1 MKKSVNLGS
10 VISFQMSYSVS
21 LVSQPLYFN
30 FTTAKWEWITS
41 LFLKI
46 RTVGLNNTP
55 LPSIVKILA
64 FNELLHAQESQGTE
78 TFIAVSSRK
87 STPLITYML

>member
-10 VISFQMSYSVS
+10 VISFQMTYSVS
-21 LVSQPLYFN
+21 LVSQALYFN
-30 FTTAKWEWITS
+30 FTIAKSEWIIP

-64 FNELLHAQESQGTE
+64 FNGLLHAQESQGSE
-78 TFIAVSSRK
+78 TFIAVRSRK
-87 STPLITYML
+87 STPLITSMP